1 MENFMKYYC
10 ILLVVSSIFFV
21 GCSKTVEGVKQD
33 SSKAWEATK
42 EGTTKAWQSTKKG
55 IHEATE

>member
-1 MENFMKYYC
+1 MKQSVML
-10 ILLVVSSIFFV
+10 ILISSIFFL

-42 EGTTKAWQSTKKG
+42 EGTNKAWQTTKRT